1 MSVLFKVNFQESHIK
16 LGSKIVGLLFACC
29 CGNHANFFFFFLFFI
44 DVRIQLSPFSHHHFP
59 PPYPPPTPTLNTGPH
74 LASPCILHSC
84 SFTSFSLLSHVISLP
99 LPLWLLSVCC
109 QCRCLWPY
117 FACQFVLLIPKQS
130 WSTSRQHSTG
140 ARVPAPEGTWQS
152 SSPGRLRGKLFPSA
166 EQLRMNLKARF
177 LGMFY
182 EIWKHT
188 SHEM

>member
-29 CGNHANFFFFFLFFI
+29 CGNHANFFFFSFFLLMFEYNC
-44 DVRIQLSPFSHHHFP
+44 LHFTTTTFPHPTHTHLP
-59 PPYPPPTPTLNTGPH
+59 PNPTPPWLHPWVPH
-74 LASPCILHSC
+74 TC

-109 QCRCLWPY
+109 QCRCHWPY